1 MTHAERLHRRLLV
14 ALLLVPAGEGCVPS
28 SRPAGT
34 PADPSPSSG
43 AAAPS
48 SSSGAEPP
56 VNDSGTGEPVIAEPV
71 AKTTI
76 DPRYLDPPQP
86 TPTPTP
92 IAPDTRPRATCPSG
106 QWCGVVDPPD
116 TGEGAVLGCP
126 PSVNPRVKPIDP
138 AKPDGPGGP
147 RTSFDIEV
155 TKAKRAAGIGNAC
168 CYDWVIP
175 CPGGRALRD
184 GDGAVQASFTD
195 VAPRRVAGRTPHPE
209 AAAAWLSDA
218 GFEYTSVASFAR
230 AALELMAVGAP
241 AELIRDCHL
250 AALDELRHAEVCA
263 EIAWSLGA
271 APVVPRVVPALAP
284 REASWVRIAVDTF
297 LEGCVGETLA
307 ALVLRAAAAE
317 CPDLELRAAIE
328 AIAEDEERHAALAW
342 RTLRVAL
349 ERGGGGR
356 GLARGCRRR
365 EAGARSSG
373 PRRPRGRG
381 AAPLRSPGRARAGAA
396 AAPRVVRR
404 HRPAAAPGGRR
415 ARLHGH
421 DRLLA
426 RPPPRLTTAAAS
438 ATTVRRRRPEP
449 LTARS

>member
-43 AAAPS
+43 AAAAS
-48 SSSGAEPP
+48 ASSGPELP
-56 VNDSGTGEPVIAEPV
+56 VNDSGTGEPVVAEPV

-86 TPTPTP
+86 TPEP
-92 IAPDTRPRATCPSG
+92 IAPDARPRATCPSG

-116 TGEGAVLGCP
+116 TGQDAVLGCP
-126 PSVNPRVKPIDP
+126 PSANPRVKPIAP

-147 RTSFDIEV
+147 RTTFDVEV
-155 TKAKRAAGIGNAC
+155 TKAKRAAGVGGAC

-184 GDGAVQASFTD
+184 GDVAVQASFAD

-317 CPDLELRAAIE
+317 CPEPELRAALE

-349 ERGGGGR
+349 ERGGEPVVEA
-356 GLARGCRRR
+356 LHEAA
-365 EAGARSSG
+365 AGARPG
-373 PRRPRGRG
+373 PEAAARVGLADATLRRCGRLDAHAQEQLRRRGWCDVIDPLLHRLRG
-381 AAPLRSPGRARAGAA
+381 ARGSA
-396 AAPRVVRR
+396 
-404 HRPAAAPGGRR
+404 
-415 ARLHGH
+415 
-421 DRLLA
+421 D
-426 RPPPRLTTAAAS
+426 TAAS
-438 ATTVRRRRPEP
+438 
-449 LTARS
+449 